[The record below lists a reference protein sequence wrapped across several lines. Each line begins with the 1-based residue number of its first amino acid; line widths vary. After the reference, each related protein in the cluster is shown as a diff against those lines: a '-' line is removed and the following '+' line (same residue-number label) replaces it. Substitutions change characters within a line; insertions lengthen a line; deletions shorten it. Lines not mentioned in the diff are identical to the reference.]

1 MKRFIID
8 TGALSLFFLGDKRV
22 SPYFQQLQDGLAEGF
37 MTSVNLAEFF
47 YKVCQRLGRETAI
60 LWCHQ
65 TRTILSIV
73 ETNESL
79 TQKAG
84 LEKCRKSTFSL
95 ADSFALALAREIK
108 GTLLTTDSELEKVR
122 DIDAKFFGV

>member
-8 TGALSLFFLGDKRV
+8 TGALTIFFFGDKRV
-22 SPYFQQLQDGLAEGF
+22 SPYFQQLQDGFAEGF

-65 TRTILSIV
+65 TRTILNIV

-79 TQKAG
+79 ILKAG
-84 LEKCRKSTFSL
+84 FEKCRKNEFSL
-95 ADSFALALAREIK
+95 ADSFALALTKETK
-108 GTLLTTDSELEKVR
+108 GTLLTTDSELAKVR
-122 DIDAKFFGV
+122 DVDAKYFGL